1 MYKFFRD
8 NQKKLLAIFGVVL
21 MIAFVMPTTMK
32 NPNGPDPQR
41 VEGMIGLDKITLDQ
55 TRAAEDEWHYLAQR
69 VMVHANMGGQQ
80 QWVPVTQALLPSE
93 VSAEMQANPNT
104 YFLLQ
109 YEARKMGM
117 VPQYQDAADFLV
129 NDQVGIRTSNGAV
142 VALESLNDNATRTIA
157 GQYMAN
163 LLMVTSAFQRVANSV
178 KVSDPLVQH
187 QIAEQSQQ
195 IKVRVVDFAAKNYE
209 AKVGAPTDEQ
219 LAKHFEAYA
228 DVVEGAPATE
238 KDPFGFGYKY
248 PNRIKIQYLII
259 PRAEVRK
266 AIKAG
271 QSDYDWQVRA
281 QRYYI
286 EHQKDFITTTQAS
299 NTSGLSLGVAA
310 PITSTTKPFEEVQDE
325 VMNRIIEPLVD
336 ALQTRIQTDLSA
348 RMAADYEAWLKA
360 NPNGPATA
368 PATQE
373 AAVPTTAPATSA
385 PAITNAPFRS
395 YEYLQKLAGDVLRQY
410 KVTLTIGSATDS
422 FKDML
427 ELQALPGIGSVSF
440 DTPQQSNVDPSS
452 FTRISFAQYA
462 LTVAEPFVPADQR
475 DKPVVLS
482 LYEPSRPLL
491 DDSRNGYVFRI
502 TAADPSHK
510 PASFNEVRPQVE
522 MDWKR
527 AQAYQL
533 AKEDAQKLLEA
544 ARAEEI
550 EKVAGDHKVIQTD
563 EYFMQSRAIGNY
575 LVTSASLPEFI
586 KQTFAMITPL
596 LSHQSERPV
605 TLVEMPADGK
615 VAVAELV
622 YVDSTIKDEMQQI
635 AREFFGRQIQQQYQL
650 ALADAWFNHDNLV
663 ARLNYQDQTRPSQT
677 SGGAPEP
684 ASD

>member
-1 MYKFFRD
+1 
-8 NQKKLLAIFGVVL
+8 
-21 MIAFVMPTTMK
+21 
-32 NPNGPDPQR
+32 
-41 VEGMIGLDKITLDQ
+41 
-55 TRAAEDEWHYLAQR
+55 
-69 VMVHANMGGQQ
+69 
-80 QWVPVTQALLPSE
+80 
-93 VSAEMQANPNT
+93 
-104 YFLLQ
+104 
-109 YEARKMGM
+109 M

-142 VALESLNDNATRTIA
+142 VALESLNDNATRIIA

-178 KVSDPLVQH
+178 KISDPLVQH

-195 IKVRVVDFAAKNYE
+195 IKVRVVDFAAKDYE

-219 LAKHFEAYA
+219 LAKQFEAYA
-228 DVVEGAPATE
+228 DVVPGTPATE

-259 PRAEVRK
+259 PRSEVRK

-299 NTSGLSLGVAA
+299 NTAGLSIGIAA
-310 PITSTTKPFEEVQDE
+310 PITSTTKPFEEVQNE

-336 ALQTRIQTDLSA
+336 SLQTRIQTDLTA
-348 RMAADYEAWLKA
+348 RMAADYETWLKA
-360 NPNGPATA
+360 NPNGPSSA

-373 AAVPTTAPATSA
+373 ALVPATAPATSA
-385 PAITNAPFRS
+385 PAIANAPFQT
-395 YEYLQKLAGDVLRQY
+395 YGYLQKLAADVLRQY

-427 ELQALPGIGSVSF
+427 ELQALPGIGNVSF
-440 DTPQQSNVDPSS
+440 DTPQQS
-452 FTRISFAQYA
+452 ISFAQYA

-550 EKVAGDHKVIQTD
+550 EKVAGDRKVIQTE
-563 EYFMQSRAIGNY
+563 EYFMRSPAIGNY
-575 LVTSASLPEFI
+575 SVTSASLPEFI
-586 KQTFAMITPL
+586 KQTFAMINPL
-596 LSHQSERPV
+596 LSRQSDRPV
-605 TLVEMPADGK
+605 TLLELPADGK

-635 AREFFGRQIQQQYQL
+635 AREFFGRQIQQQYQS
-650 ALADAWFNHDNLV
+650 ALADAWFNHDNLL
-663 ARLNYQDQTRPSQT
+663 ARLNYQDQTRPNKT
-677 SGGAPEP
+677 SGGAPAPE
-684 ASD
+684 SD